1 MQDAVK
7 YTNDY
12 LCCTILFETSLDRH
26 WKFLI
31 DLLDET
37 GLILI
42 GIIVT
47 IYCYY
52 MTYKKQK
59 QNPLMRLLSP
69 SDIKKLNQL
78 FWYPGV
84 LLVLFIAGVVDRI
97 AQIFSTQPIYEVQV
111 FYLIFTHSAGWINA
125 LLYILYKVPTNPSQ
139 ITQTE
144 STQTHLLQP

>member
-1 MQDAVK
+1 MPEYVK

-12 LCCTILFETSLDRH
+12 LCCTILFETSLDWY

-37 GLILI
+37 GIILI
-42 GIIVT
+42 GILVT
-47 IYCYY
+47 IFCYY
-52 MTYKKQK
+52 KTYQKRKQY
-59 QNPLMRLLSP
+59 PLFRLLPQSE
-69 SDIKKLNQL
+69 INNKL

-97 AQIFSTQPIYEVQV
+97 AQVFSTTPVLGVQI

-125 LLYILYKVPTNPSQ
+125 LL
-139 ITQTE
+139 
-144 STQTHLLQP
+144 